1 MPLKV
6 AARGAFSVLAESPF
20 ASDGQKNSKRPQEI
34 FLAHRESTGATRE
47 KVSIAQVPP
56 VGVTVVMRK
65 KFSQGFQLEW
75 NYTWFKD
82 EDDDSNE
89 RHPFADLKR
98 DLTSKLCPRPRMASP
113 SIAFFDFRVLL
124 R

>member
-1 MPLKV
+1 M
-6 AARGAFSVLAESPF
+6 
-20 ASDGQKNSKRPQEI
+20 
-34 FLAHRESTGATRE
+34 
-47 KVSIAQVPP
+47 SIAQVPP

-75 NYTWFKD
+75 NYIWFKD
-82 EDDDSNE
+82 EDGDSNE